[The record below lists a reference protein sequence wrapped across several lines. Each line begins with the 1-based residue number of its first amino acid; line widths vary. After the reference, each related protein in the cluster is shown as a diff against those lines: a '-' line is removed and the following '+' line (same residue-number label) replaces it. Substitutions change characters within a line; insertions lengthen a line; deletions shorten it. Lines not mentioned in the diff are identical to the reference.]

1 MIGTIV
7 DDRLLKQ
14 ANVIYSYNEDGS
26 MDLIQID
33 DIRMLEAIRRTYD
46 DTSNNALING
56 LNFLT
61 SLQGQYHTR
70 FNLGFAPYN
79 YVRDVLTNTLIASYD
94 LDVKTAAKIAAN
106 ASSQLVIIPDKIA
119 KIAWAFQKNDIKAID
134 KIVADDKLNNMKL
147 THQSKSLEDIFIKL
161 TSSTVH

>member
-1 MIGTIV
+1 
-7 DDRLLKQ
+7 
-14 ANVIYSYNEDGS
+14 

-46 DTSNNALING
+46 DTSNNGAINT

-119 KIAWAFQKNDIKAID
+119 KIAWAFQKNDIKTID
-134 KIVADDKLNNMKL
+134 KIVADDKSGIARDLQEFLVEGNSVSVITGLKCTWHCTKINERKWRRR
-147 THQSKSLEDIFIKL
+147 KNK
-161 TSSTVH
+161 